1 MNWSYLEDFK
11 NRNIHQQSTVKLS
24 PISLR
29 LHSMPKDEMYEKWK
43 FMLTPIYN
51 KVDISFRLRP
61 QVSKLGTIHLRR
73 QQIFTI
79 FDPYPLPSAFQ

>member
-43 FMLTPIYN
+43 FMVTPIHN
-51 KVDISFRLRP
+51 KVGISFRLRP
-61 QVSKLGTIHLRR
+61 QVMEFIMDLIDHEN
-73 QQIFTI
+73 
-79 FDPYPLPSAFQ
+79 PLKGLC